1 MKVDFYKY
9 SNQGERPVNED
20 CVGVYEQNG
29 SVAFALCDGLGGHG
43 CGEVASATAVE
54 AMLNTAA
61 TNFEKEDL
69 LDLCLESANDAVLKK
84 QDEKP
89 TLKDMKTTATLLI
102 LRDGCAS
109 WGHIGDSRIYYF
121 KKKKFVKRS
130 LDHSIPQMLVS
141 TGEIKEKD
149 IRHHEDRNRLLRCIP
164 WITDNK
170 KYEID
175 VTNSPVESG
184 DCFLMMSD
192 GFWDWVDEK
201 NMKKAI
207 KKTKS
212 AEELVNYLID
222 IAFKYGKGQ
231 NMDNLSLIA
240 IKI

>member
-1 MKVDFYKY
+1 MTIDFYKY

-20 CVGVYEQNG
+20 CVGVYGQNNEF
-29 SVAFALCDGLGGHG
+29 AFALCDGLGGHG
-43 CGEVASATAVE
+43 RGEVASASAVE

-61 TNFEKEDL
+61 TNFGKDNILEM
-69 LDLCLESANDAVLKK
+69 CFESANEAVLNK
-84 QDEKP
+84 QNEDEA
-89 TLKDMKTTATLLI
+89 LSDMKTTATLL
-102 LRDGCAS
+102 LLQNGLAS

-121 KKKKFVKRS
+121 KKKKFIKRT
-130 LDHSIPQMLVS
+130 LDHSIPQMLVA

-164 WITDNK
+164 WINK

-175 VTNSPVESG
+175 ETNAPVESG

-207 KKTKS
+207 KKTRT
-212 AEELVNYLID
+212 AEDLANYLID
-222 IAFKYGKGQ
+222 VAFKNGKGK
-231 NMDNLSLIA
+231 NMDNLSLIV